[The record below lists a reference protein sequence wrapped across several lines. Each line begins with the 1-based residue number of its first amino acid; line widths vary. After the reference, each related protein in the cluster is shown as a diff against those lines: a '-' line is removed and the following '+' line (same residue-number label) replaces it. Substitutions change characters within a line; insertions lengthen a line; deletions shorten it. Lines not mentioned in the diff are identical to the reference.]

1 MLKEVPFRGEAGLRS
16 RILGMSRVTLR
27 LPDVEQ
33 CMSNVLARLRRLPR
47 ARPWLSLALAVLAVE
62 VVGASGA
69 IFTAQGLATW
79 YGTLEQPA
87 LAPPNWVFAPVWTT
101 LFALLGVAVW
111 LVWREVDAAAPT
123 GRRARLALGIFVG
136 HFAVNLAWSLAF
148 FGLQS
153 TDLGLA
159 VIALLWA
166 LIVLTIWAFD
176 RVDRRAAVL
185 LVPYLLWVSF
195 AAYLNYQFWVL
206 N

>member
-1 MLKEVPFRGEAGLRS
+1 MLKEVPFRGEGRP
-16 RILGMSRVTLR
+16 GSRVLGISRVALR
-27 LPDVEQ
+27 LPVVGTR
-33 CMSNVLARLRRLPR
+33 MSSVRTRLRRLPR
-47 ARPWLSLALAVLAVE
+47 GRPWLSLALAVLAVE
-62 VVGASGA
+62 VVGAAGA
-69 IFTAQGLATW
+69 VFTAQGLAAW
-79 YGTLEQPA
+79 YGTLERPA

-101 LFALLGVAVW
+101 LFALMGVAVW

-123 GRRARLALGIFVG
+123 GRRARLALVVFAG
-136 HFAVNLAWSLAF
+136 HFAVNLAWSAAF

-153 TDLGLA
+153 TGLGLA

-166 LIVLTIWAFD
+166 LIVLTMWAFD